1 MCLPSFPCPPNL
13 CTKAVAGN
21 VGKELHLKKK
31 NMALVVLLW
40 ASPRVHVSVS
50 VTAWVADDAA
60 VGQGH
65 SQPLPEL
72 QSSFSNGGSW
82 RGWGV
87 IKIQHSWVRG
97 ILRPSPPEDVL
108 SIVTCLGCLCGDKTW
123 LGLNT
128 APGKGEAQGCVQLP
142 TPHPPPRNPDPS
154 AALSWDFSGSFHS
167 VTFNYLAARRGRDS
181 VITDLL

>member
-1 MCLPSFPCPPNL
+1 MPPLLSLPPKS
-13 CTKAVAGN
+13 
-21 VGKELHLKKK
+21 LHQSCCGQCWERTAFKKK
-31 NMALVVLLW
+31 KMALVVLLW

-72 QSSFSNGGSW
+72 QSSFSNGG
-82 RGWGV
+82 GGGV

-128 APGKGEAQGCVQLP
+128 APGEGEAQGCVQLP

-167 VTFNYLAARRGRDS
+167 VTFNYLAARRGGDS